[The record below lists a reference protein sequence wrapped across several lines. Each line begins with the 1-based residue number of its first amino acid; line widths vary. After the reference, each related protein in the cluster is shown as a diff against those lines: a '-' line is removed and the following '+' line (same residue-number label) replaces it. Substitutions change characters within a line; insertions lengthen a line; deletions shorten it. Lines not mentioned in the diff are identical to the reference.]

1 MIQNLNPAFNATQ
14 LHTIMESI
22 QWMAPE
28 GFPFV
33 ALAQQGAEVVN
44 VIVAQRLD
52 GNPRG
57 EPVVGN
63 RSNDQGKKARIEAA
77 ASASSNRRLADN
89 YARRRIT
96 QNSYLQECG
105 HDHEDL
111 RNVIDD
117 QRRCRARS
125 PTPP

>member
-14 LHTIMESI
+14 LQTIMESI

-28 GFPFV
+28 GSPFV

-57 EPVVGN
+57 EPAVGN
-63 RSNDQGKKARIEAA
+63 RSNDQGKKARIEVAVTA
-77 ASASSNRRLADN
+77 
-89 YARRRIT
+89 
-96 QNSYLQECG
+96 
-105 HDHEDL
+105 
-111 RNVIDD
+111 V
-117 QRRCRARS
+117 
-125 PTPP
+125 